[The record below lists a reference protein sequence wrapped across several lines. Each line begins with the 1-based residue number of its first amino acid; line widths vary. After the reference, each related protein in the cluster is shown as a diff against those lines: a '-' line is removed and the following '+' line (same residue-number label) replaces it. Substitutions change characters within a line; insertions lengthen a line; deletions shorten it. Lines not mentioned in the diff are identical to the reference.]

1 MDGKAQ
7 AAFYAILTA
16 DQQAK
21 YDSMLPG
28 ASAAQV
34 AGWDPGAS
42 TLRRARVPRDS
53 RRRLLADRIG
63 HGPPSLV
70 PIRGH
75 GRQESQDCRPCT
87 SQQ

>member
-53 RRRLLADRIG
+53 RRRLLVVCGKQINDYPAR
-63 HGPPSLV
+63 
-70 PIRGH
+70 RGH
-75 GRQESQDCRPCT
+75 V
-87 SQQ
+87 